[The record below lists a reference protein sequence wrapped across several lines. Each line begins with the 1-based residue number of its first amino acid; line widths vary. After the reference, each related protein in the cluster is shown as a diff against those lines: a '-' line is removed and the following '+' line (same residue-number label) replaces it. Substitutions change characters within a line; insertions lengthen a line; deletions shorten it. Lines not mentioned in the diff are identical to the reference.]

1 MIELNGENL
10 RQTRIQAGLTQSQ
23 LAEELGVRQQTIQR
37 WETGISGI
45 GPYNFRLLKEFCQE
59 SGWDI
64 ENLLL
69 KKRASSSVDPALFGD
84 IPSEH
89 HIPPSDVRPI
99 CLSDPS
105 ANYSLVQSIPPVKDG
120 FIGRDDLLS
129 AIDDKLSSNRIL
141 FLEGIGA
148 IGKTELAKHY
158 AWQYRDK
165 YDCILFCVFSQSL
178 LDMVCDPQ
186 KIVITGLSKP
196 MEESRLSF
204 FFRKMNILR
213 ALANGRTLMIVDNYD
228 VAADPHFSE
237 FIRGSHRIIFT
248 SRKKFHAYSWLSV
261 DRIRHDEDLI
271 RLFSFYSEQEI
282 TPAEKPDVITLLK
295 MTGYHT
301 YAAELLA
308 KQMKASNLSVHQL
321 LLRLR
326 QSGLAH
332 GPEEVVPGRNALEDK
347 QTAFAHIR
355 SIFSVDTLAE
365 EEKQIL
371 RELSIVGYDGIPADT
386 YKAWG
391 RQLNYNSLNRLV
403 EHNWVQER
411 QEKDGEKS
419 YMLHPLI
426 AEVIQ
431 EALSPTPENCADFIH
446 EMDSHLQNAWRQP
459 YEENIKI
466 KSAVI
471 AITSYFKPERQ
482 ILSVCLNAVSYF
494 RQIGEF
500 EHAIRYGIS
509 VYQACL
515 TAYGESSLQT
525 SSAARVLAE
534 SYHNAGRLNGSFP
547 WYERSFESALP
558 FKAVTAVEVARA
570 YD

>member
-1 MIELNGENL
+1 MIELNGKRL
-10 RQTRIQAGLTQSQ
+10 RQVRIRAGLTQSQ
-23 LAEELGVRQQTIQR
+23 LAEKLGVHQQTIQR
-37 WETGISGI
+37 WEKGVSGI
-45 GPYNFRLLKEFCQE
+45 GPYNFQFLKEFCQKN
-59 SGWDI
+59 GWDI
-64 ENLLL
+64 ENMILEEQ
-69 KKRASSSVDPALFGD
+69 ASSSANPASPDGV
-84 IPSEH
+84 PSKH
-89 HIPPSDVRPI
+89 PILPSGAPLI
-99 CLSDPS
+99 CPSDPS
-105 ANYSLVQSIPPVKDG
+105 ANYSLLQNIPPVKDG
-120 FIGRDDLLS
+120 FVGRDDFLL
-129 AIDDKLSSNRIL
+129 AIDEKLSSNRIL

-186 KIVITGLSKP
+186 KIVITGLSEQ
-196 MEESRLSF
+196 MEESRHSF

-213 ALANGRTLMIVDNYD
+213 ALADSRTLMIVDNYD
-228 VAADPHFSE
+228 VEADPHFSE

-248 SRKKFHAYSWLSV
+248 SRKKFHAYSYLPV
-261 DRIRHDEDLI
+261 DRIPHDENLI

-282 TPAEKPDVITLLK
+282 TPAEKPDVIELLK

-332 GPEEVVPGRNALEDK
+332 GPEEVVPGRNALEDR

-371 RELSIVGYDGIPADT
+371 RELSIVGCDGIPADV

-391 RQLNYNSLNRLV
+391 RQPNYNSLNRLA

-411 QEKDGEKS
+411 QEKNGEKS
-419 YMLHPLI
+419 YRLHPLI
-426 AEVIQ
+426 AEVIRDV
-431 EALSPTPENCADFIH
+431 LSPTPQNCAAFMQ
-446 EMDSHLQNAWRQP
+446 EMNAYLQNTWWRP
-459 YEENIKI
+459 YEENPKI
-466 KSAVI
+466 KNAVL
-471 AITSYFKPERQ
+471 AITSYFK
-482 ILSVCLNAVSYF
+482 
-494 RQIGEF
+494 
-500 EHAIRYGIS
+500 
-509 VYQACL
+509 
-515 TAYGESSLQT
+515 SLP
-525 SSAARVLAE
+525 AAPGGHGYL
-534 SYHNAGRLNGSFP
+534 
-547 WYERSFESALP
+547 
-558 FKAVTAVEVARA
+558 
-570 YD
+570 